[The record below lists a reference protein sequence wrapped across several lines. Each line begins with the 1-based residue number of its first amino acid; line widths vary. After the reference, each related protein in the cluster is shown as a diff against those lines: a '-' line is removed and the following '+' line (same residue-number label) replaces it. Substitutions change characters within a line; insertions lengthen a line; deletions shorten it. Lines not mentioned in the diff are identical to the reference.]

1 MAPGAGSGSQ
11 EAYRVR
17 TRRENAC
24 ASFDWMKERT
34 WVRRTLALAVAAM
47 GLIDLLSALFSRD
60 PERTAAIR
68 RLLPTDI
75 LAPGDIENTARTFT
89 LLGGALLLG
98 TAVGLW
104 RGKRRAF
111 VAALLLCAVSVPINV
126 LKAFDIEEASVA
138 AALLFLLGISGDSF
152 RVKSGVL
159 SFGQWWRRTLVI
171 GAGVAVYSV
180 GGAWLIEGHYGPE
193 ASLHRAI
200 SEALFQLFG
209 VGDPALH
216 LSVSRAHG
224 VVRWFLSSIQVMSVT
239 TLVGV
244 VLAWLQ
250 PAAHRSRHRAE
261 MAHVRELLQQYGDS
275 TVAAFALADD
285 VDYFFS
291 SNARAVIAYRFESDT
306 LLVVGDPLGPPEEIP
321 PLLEAF
327 AAYCREHDW
336 EFAFYQARPEHLSWY
351 RRFGWRA
358 VHIGEDPV
366 LWVERFT
373 MDGPALG
380 TVRRAVRKL
389 ERQGLEARMWRPDTH
404 PFDPAAHAEV
414 MDQLRAISS
423 DWVREHPGGE
433 RGFCMGRF
441 DPAQL
446 PQAWVAVA
454 WNTERQ
460 RVEAFC
466 TWQPIPAR
474 HGWAI
479 DLMRRR
485 GDAPTGTMEFLVVKS
500 VAFARAHGDAMLSL
514 SLSALAKVD
523 EAPEGE
529 GAAGD
534 EPPQEAAAGVA
545 MATAAALPPGA
556 ITDDRAREFLMERLA
571 RFYDFKGLFRWKK
584 KFNPTFEDR
593 FLVYPDP
600 LALPRIARA
609 LLRAQSPGGLR
620 AYFRRAA

>member
-1 MAPGAGSGSQ
+1 
-11 EAYRVR
+11 
-17 TRRENAC
+17 
-24 ASFDWMKERT
+24 
-34 WVRRTLALAVAAM
+34 M

-60 PERTAAIR
+60 PERTTAIR

-89 LLGGALLLG
+89 LLGGALLVG

-111 VAALLLCAVSVPINV
+111 VAALLLCAVSVPVNV
-126 LKAFDIEEASVA
+126 LKAFDFEEATVA
-138 AALLFLLGISGDSF
+138 AALMFLLGISGDSF

-159 SFGQWWRRTLVI
+159 SFGQWWRRTLI
-171 GAGVAVYSV
+171 FGVGLAVYSV
-180 GGAWLIEGHYGPE
+180 GGAWLIEHRYGQQ
-193 ASLHRAI
+193 ASLHRAV
-200 SEALFQLFG
+200 SEAVFQVFG

-216 LSVSRAHG
+216 LSVSRTHG
-224 VVRWFLSSIQVMSVT
+224 VVRWFLSSIQLMSVT
-239 TLVGV
+239 TLIGV

-261 MAHVRELLQQYGDS
+261 RERVHALLQRYGDS
-275 TVAAFALADD
+275 TVASFALADD

-291 SNARAVIAYRFESDT
+291 PNGRAVIAYRFESDT
-306 LLVVGDPLGPPEEIP
+306 LLVVGDPIGPSEEIP
-321 PLLEAF
+321 PLLEGF

-351 RRFGWRA
+351 RRLGWRA

-373 MDGPALG
+373 LDGPELG

-389 ERQGLEARMWRPDTH
+389 ERQGLEPRMWRPDQQ
-404 PFDPAAHAEV
+404 PFDPAREPAIADE
-414 MDQLRAISS
+414 LRAISAE
-423 DWVREHPGGE
+423 WVRGHPGGE

-441 DPAQL
+441 DPVHL
-446 PQAWVAVA
+446 GESWLAVA
-454 WNTERQ
+454 WNRETS

-466 TWQPIPAR
+466 TWQSIPAR
-474 HGWAI
+474 RGWAI

-485 GDAPTGTMEFLVVKS
+485 HDAPTGAMEFLVVKS
-500 VAFARAHGDAMLSL
+500 VEHARVQGDAMLSL

-523 EAPEGE
+523 ERAED
-529 GAAGD
+529 AAA
-534 EPPQEAAAGVA
+534 EVEAPPQEASAGVA
-545 MATAAALPPGA
+545 VATAAALPPGA

-584 KFNPTFEDR
+584 KFNPAFEDR

-600 LALPRIARA
+600 LSLPRIARA
-609 LLRAQSPGGLR
+609 LLRAQSPGGLLG
-620 AYFRRAA
+620 YLRRA